1 LFFLVCVIFAL
12 LVALLVPLLKWR
24 QARRLGE

>member
-1 LFFLVCVIFAL
+1 MCVIFAV
-12 LVALLVPLLKWR
+12 LVILLVPLLKWR